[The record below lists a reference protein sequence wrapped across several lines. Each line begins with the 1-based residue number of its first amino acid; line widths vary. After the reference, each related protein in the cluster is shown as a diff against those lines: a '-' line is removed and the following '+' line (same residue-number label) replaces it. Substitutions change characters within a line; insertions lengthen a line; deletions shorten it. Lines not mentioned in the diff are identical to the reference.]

1 MSTTRARILEA
12 AGEMFARQGYAGTG
26 MNQIVSEGGA
36 ALGSIYHFFPGGK
49 AQLCAESIRRSGELY
64 LALIDGVLGGADSMA
79 GGVRD
84 FFLGAGEHLVLT
96 DYADACPIATI
107 ALEVASTDEE
117 LRRATAEVFGSW
129 VAAAARHL
137 ERSGVPAAEA
147 AALATF
153 ALAALEGAFILC
165 RAQRS
170 TDAIVSAASYVQRAV
185 QDAVSRAGRSGGGTT
200 VPLRDRSPGQRGE
213 QADA

>member
-1 MSTTRARILEA
+1 MSTTRERILEVT
-12 AGEMFARQGYAGTG
+12 GELFTRQGYVGTG

-49 AQLCAESIRRSGELY
+49 AQLCSESIRRSGELY
-64 LALIDGVLGGADSMA
+64 LTLIEGALGGADSIA
-79 GGVRD
+79 EGVRD
-84 FFLGAGEHLVLT
+84 FFLGAGEHLART

-129 VAAAARHL
+129 VTAAARHL
-137 ERSGVPAAEA
+137 ERGGVPAAEA
-147 AALATF
+147 GPLAMF
-153 ALAALEGAFILC
+153 ALAALEGAFVLC
-165 RAQRS
+165 RAHRS
-170 TDAIVSAASYVQRAV
+170 TEAIESAAAYVQRAV
-185 QDAVSRAGRSGGGTT
+185 QDAVSRADRSNRRATAA
-200 VPLRDRSPGQRGE
+200 LHDRSPRGE

>member
-64 LALIDGVLGGADSMA
+64 LALIDGVLGGADSIA
-79 GGVRD
+79 EGVRD

-117 LRRATAEVFGSW
+117 LRQATAEVFGSW
-129 VAAAARHL
+129 VTAAARHL
-137 ERSGVPAAEA
+137 ECGGVPASEA

-170 TDAIVSAASYVQRAV
+170 TDPIVSAASYVQRAV
-185 QDAVSRAGRSGGGTT
+185 QDAVSSVGRSATT
-200 VPLRDRSPGQRGE
+200 APVRDRSPGQQEG
-213 QADA
+213 QADV

>member
-12 AGEMFARQGYAGTG
+12 TGELFARQGYAGTG
-26 MNQIVSEGGA
+26 MSQIVSEGGA

-64 LALIDGVLGGADSMA
+64 LALIEGLLGGADNIVE
-79 GGVRD
+79 GVRD

-117 LRRATAEVFGSW
+117 LRQATAEVFGSW
-129 VAAAARHL
+129 VTAAARHL
-137 ERSGVPAAEA
+137 ERGGVPASEA
-147 AALATF
+147 GTLATF

-165 RAQRS
+165 RAHRS
-170 TDAIVSAASYVQRAV
+170 TDAIVSAAAYVQRAV
-185 QDAVSRAGRSGGGTT
+185 QDAVSPAGRSGGGTT
-200 VPLRDRSPGQRGE
+200 APLRDRSPRHRGE

>member
-1 MSTTRARILEA
+1 VSTTRQRILEVT
-12 AGEMFARQGYAGTG
+12 GELFARQGYAGTG
-26 MNQIVSEGGA
+26 MNQIVAEGGA

-64 LALIDGVLGGADSMA
+64 LTLIDAVLGGPDSIAD
-79 GGVRD
+79 GVRD
-84 FFLGAGEHLVLT
+84 FFLGAGEQLVRT

-117 LRRATAEVFGSW
+117 LRQATAEVFGSW
-129 VAAAARHL
+129 VSAAARHL
-137 ERSGVPAAEA
+137 ERGGIPAAEA
-147 AALATF
+147 APLATF

-165 RAQRS
+165 RAYRS
-170 TDAIVSAASYVQRAV
+170 TEAIESAATHVQRAV
-185 QDAVSRAGRSGGGTT
+185 QDAVARADQSKGRGTAPVPGRS
-200 VPLRDRSPGQRGE
+200 PRGE